1 MNLTKRDLADIALV
15 VLALWFLMQS
25 SYILLTGCNAWF
37 IAKMSFGAT
46 TGRGLEIGKWLTL
59 APFLAQLA
67 CAGGLLLLRPFLLD
81 RLFPDAAQKSMVLP
95 AGAAMVFDYA
105 FWIRLIGLYS
115 LLSSG
120 IKLVSVSAGQ
130 FMMRHDYM
138 GPAYQFWNPMLVPLV
153 AVLLSCLVIW
163 QAKALARLVK
173 ALGSCGQPPSS
184 SN

>member
-25 SYILLTGCNAWF
+25 GYVLLTYCSALLAMTESHGTSSRMGVWL
-37 IAKMSFGAT
+37 
-46 TGRGLEIGKWLTL
+46 GLWQL
-59 APFLAQLA
+59 LAQLA

-81 RLFPDAAQKSMVLP
+81 RLFPDAGQKNVVLP
-95 AGAAMVFDYA
+95 TGAALVFDYA

-120 IKLVSVSAGQ
+120 IKLVSVAAGQ
-130 FMMRHDYM
+130 FNMRHDYL

-153 AVLLSCLVIW
+153 AAVLSLLMIW
-163 QAKALARLVK
+163 QAAALARLIK
-173 ALGSCGQPPSS
+173 ALGPCDHPPAAVK
-184 SN
+184 